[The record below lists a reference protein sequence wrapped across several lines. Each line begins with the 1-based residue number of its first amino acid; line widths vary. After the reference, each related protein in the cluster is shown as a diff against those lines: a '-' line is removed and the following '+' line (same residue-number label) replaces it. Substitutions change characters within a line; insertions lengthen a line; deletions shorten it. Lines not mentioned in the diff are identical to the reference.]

1 MPHPYAQ
8 ARIRSFV
15 GAVTAVLI
23 VSAAAAQTY
32 PNKPI
37 RVIDAFPPG
46 GSTDVVA
53 RIVSQKYMENPGQP
67 WVIDSR
73 PGAQGIIG
81 TEIAS
86 KAQADGYTILMYTAS
101 HAIHPSVYQKMPYDL
116 LKAFAPVT
124 LTSSTT
130 NILVV
135 HPSLAAKSVK
145 ELIALAKSRPTA
157 LSYASAGHGSS
168 NHVAME
174 LFRSM
179 AGVSLNHI
187 PYLQAERRHRA
198 HTQHAR
204 RARATLGP
212 RS

>member
-101 HAIHPSVYQKMPYDL
+101 HAIHPSVYQKM
-116 LKAFAPVT
+116 
-124 LTSSTT
+124 
-130 NILVV
+130 
-135 HPSLAAKSVK
+135 
-145 ELIALAKSRPTA
+145 R
-157 LSYASAGHGSS
+157 
-168 NHVAME
+168 
-174 LFRSM
+174 
-179 AGVSLNHI
+179 
-187 PYLQAERRHRA
+187 
-198 HTQHAR
+198 
-204 RARATLGP
+204 
-212 RS
+212 